1 MQYSKLLGKS
11 VEQNSKKQ
19 SRKTDDIDGVQYLV
33 RAGFLKE
40 VSTGRYVLLPLGQMV
55 LNNLTNLMKEA
66 SLLGGFSELSAP
78 FFESVSTS
86 ATSKREK
93 SSNGSPSEPIDAASR
108 DVYMQLLKRFQIS
121 HKELPISIFNVSC
134 NAIVPLPASS
144 ILRVDS
150 EAMKFVNHRIF
161 CRSAIELETCQR
173 SLLDLLTQTFLHFA
187 QLPSL
192 SFIPVLCAAGAE
204 PTPFETTSV
213 HRLYWQHDTGDKTY
227 FACDLCGYAAEPEVA
242 VSNYSPFIQPES
254 EQELKEREDVLG
266 VGLIGADKLAE
277 YLNIDIKLTT
287 KTLLFQVN
295 SDRVVAAMIRGDY
308 DVCESKLRRFL
319 NLSATDVLQLAPPE
333 IVQAVTGCVVGYAG
347 PIGLAS
353 SVEVVADV
361 SCANRINFEV
371 GANRENYHTI
381 NANFDRDFPTPS
393 FCDIRL
399 VQAGD
404 GCSQCNAGTLLKHA
418 GFIVG
423 AVKTVSSVA
432 PADSSYFSTRPLFT
446 DDSNK
451 QVPMLHYIC
460 ASLDLFT
467 VLGIAADV
475 SRDLNGFIWPAALAP
490 HLVYL
495 VDISSADAAQNLC
508 RELTQ
513 QRISVLWD
521 DRNQKPAKKFSDS
534 DLIGNPVRLLI
545 SAKTGGQVEF
555 KLRHEPTCEL
565 IDVSAAISRILA
577 LRR

>member
-1 MQYSKLLGKS
+1 
-11 VEQNSKKQ
+11 
-19 SRKTDDIDGVQYLV
+19 
-33 RAGFLKE
+33 
-40 VSTGRYVLLPLGQMV
+40 MV
-55 LNNLTNLMKEA
+55 FNNLTSLMKEA
-66 SLLGGFSELSAP
+66 SLLEGFSELSAP
-78 FFESVSTS
+78 SFESVSTS
-86 ATSKREK
+86 TTSKREREK
-93 SSNGSPSEPIDAASR
+93 PSIERPSEPIDAASR

-121 HKELPISIFNVSC
+121 HKELPISIFNTSC
-134 NAIVPLPASS
+134 NAIVPLPSSS

-161 CRSAIELETCQR
+161 CRSVMELQSCQR
-173 SLLDLLTQTFLHFA
+173 SLLDLLTHIFRQFA

-192 SFIPVLCAAGAE
+192 SFIPVSSAPGGE
-204 PTPFETTSV
+204 STPFETTSL
-213 HRLYWQHDTGDKTY
+213 HRLYWQRENGDKTY
-227 FACDLCGYAAEPEVA
+227 FACNQCGYAAEPEVA
-242 VSNYSPFIQPES
+242 VSSYSPFIQAES
-254 EQELKEREDVLG
+254 EKEVKEREDVLG

-295 SDRVVAAMIRGDY
+295 GDRVVAAMIRGDY

-319 NLSATDVLQLAPPE
+319 NLSATDMLQLAPSE
-333 IVQAVTGCVVGYAG
+333 VVQAVTGCVVGYAG

-381 NANFDRDFPTPS
+381 NANFERDFPTPPFS
-393 FCDIRL
+393 DIRL

-404 GCSQCNAGTLLKHA
+404 GCSQCNAGTLSKQA

-423 AVKTVSSVA
+423 AVKTVSSGA
-432 PADSSYFSTRPLFT
+432 PADPSYFSTRPLFT

-451 QVPMLHYIC
+451 QVPVLHYISS
-460 ASLDLFT
+460 SLDLFT

-475 SRDLNGFIWPAALAP
+475 SRDSNGFTWPAALAP
-490 HLVYL
+490 YLVYL
-495 VDISSADAAQNLC
+495 VDISSPDAAQNLC
-508 RELTQ
+508 RELAQ

-521 DRNQKPAKKFSDS
+521 DRNQKPAKKFGDS

-545 SAKTGGQVEF
+545 SAKTGEQVEF
-555 KLRHEPTCEL
+555 KLRHESTCEL
-565 IDVSAAISRILA
+565 IDIPAAISRILT